1 VEVEAAAGI
10 HTQLP
15 LVHQVVVTV
24 IQLLAQPAQLDRDL
38 EAAQDEVIV
47 QTVIQPVVVAEPV
60 VPEAIGVNQEVVNL
74 PQVLG
79 DNSAKAATVARA

>member
-1 VEVEAAAGI
+1 VEVEAAAGVHI
-10 HTQLP
+10 QQL
-15 LVHQVVVTV
+15 VAQVVAATDTELVQQV
-24 IQLLAQPAQLDRDL
+24 QPDKDL
-38 EAAQDEVIV
+38 EAEKDEVIV
-47 QTVIQPVVVAEPV
+47 QTATQPVVVAEPV